1 MCNDNQCIKNGT
13 YIGCPICHDLYR
25 VETGYF
31 AQGIIDGN
39 SKQQITMRICPKC
52 YKKMTSVE
60 SISVSYEV
68 VGNEDKV

>member
-13 YIGCPICHDLYR
+13 YIGCPICKDIYK

-31 AQGIIDGN
+31 AQAILDGDSN
-39 SKQQITMRICPKC
+39 KQIKMRVCPKC

-60 SISVSYEV
+60 SISAEIEV
-68 VGNEDKV
+68 K